1 MFLIFSEPSC
11 TSLLTK
17 MKTENINSIH
27 LALKE
32 TTIESKKI
40 KVKQLIANGADLSER
55 NEHRET
61 PLHVAIS

>member
-1 MFLIFSEPSC
+1 M
-11 TSLLTK
+11 
-17 MKTENINSIH
+17 TENNNSIQ

-55 NEHRET
+55 NEH
-61 PLHVAIS
+61 HKHDGKN